1 MNKTSQAVLA
11 LLFLFAGLPAVAAK
25 RKVPSLDQKFT
36 PAQLQEDLRVLRNA
50 MEQVHPALY
59 LYSPKAEFDALFDK
73 TTRGLNKPMTLR
85 EFYLAAAPVVETAK
99 CGHSYFDLPRK
110 LLKQLDRDAPGFP
123 IPLFFIGPKALVD
136 FADAELPLGSEVTA
150 IDGIPMTTLI
160 ERYMPFIR
168 SDGLNMTLKYRQ
180 LSDEFALHHFLLG
193 GKKTVFEVEYLPP
206 NTKEKKTTNLS
217 AITSRQLTKRLIKR
231 HSAPDNLR
239 NYGFRMLDETTGLL
253 TANSFDFGLKKKG
266 RQKYRD
272 FLKQTFEEL
281 QTNNAKHL
289 IIDVRL
295 NEGGYVGYESQ
306 LFSYLAK
313 KPFREA
319 KSSIAKTLDIPLEKY
334 LDKKEFFRGVER
346 AVEKS
351 LNKEFKKVGNLY
363 QVIDEKNKLYK
374 PKANGFSGK
383 VYFLISGWTF
393 SGGTVLCAL
402 ALQNDNVTYIGE
414 ETGGGHEFYTA
425 GNMVLY
431 SLPNTQCQLEVPMI
445 RYQNDLPEGMFP
457 KGSGVRPKHQV
468 IQTQDD
474 FIKGRDSVM
483 EFTRNLIKM
492 K

>member
-1 MNKTSQAVLA
+1 
-11 LLFLFAGLPAVAAK
+11 
-25 RKVPSLDQKFT
+25 
-36 PAQLQEDLRVLRNA
+36 
-50 MEQVHPALY
+50 
-59 LYSPKAEFDALFDK
+59 
-73 TTRGLNKPMTLR
+73 
-85 EFYLAAAPVVETAK
+85 
-99 CGHSYFDLPRK
+99 
-110 LLKQLDRDAPGFP
+110 
-123 IPLFFIGPKALVD
+123 
-136 FADAELPLGSEVTA
+136 
-150 IDGIPMTTLI
+150 
-160 ERYMPFIR
+160 
-168 SDGLNMTLKYRQ
+168 
-180 LSDEFALHHFLLG
+180 
-193 GKKTVFEVEYLPP
+193 
-206 NTKEKKTTNLS
+206 
-217 AITSRQLTKRLIKR
+217 
-231 HSAPDNLR
+231 
-239 NYGFRMLDETTGLL
+239 LL

-319 KSSIAKTLDIPLEKY
+319 KSSIAKTLDIPLEKH